1 MNKSVRRKASTA
13 PERINIPVG
22 DLRDWRVSVC
32 HNLRLDEKGVLCG
45 VGAPLVI
52 AENAEAAIAVTQA
65 SADETSAATGGA
77 KAAAGGMK
85 VIAGGT
91 YVDRE
96 GEVCRVV
103 YRQGSL
109 GVLRSGL
116 TETVAALGRCPE
128 GAVAIDGDIVT
139 MSEGES
145 PRRWT
150 RTAFGT
156 WEERDLTPLFQS
168 LSLQRRDMATVSVET
183 PSISLKSSYSTSSR
197 HLTGTDQ
204 AILDRCMRD
213 WYREGAERAMMRG
226 RFVQP
231 VVARYQLTGSRGE
244 VLYTSAPVMV
254 CPDAGCQGTR
264 VRVTMNGDGMRLMQP
279 SALTMTEFEVV
290 AVADG
295 EPDSMWSRL
304 VKGVRVIVSPQLHP
318 WSASLPGSSVRV
330 SATAGQMVMELVLP
344 GVDREMA
351 VAAAGTRLRGW
362 VESIL
367 SAGEEAMYVGAAPT
381 LQADL
386 ARMESVVAA
395 ARRLWAC
402 PADETAAM
410 LRPPHRFAAS
420 VAAVSGH
427 TVAWGG
433 LTALPFGGYELTQML
448 TEHRDAAG
456 QIPTA
461 VEVTMRDGSSV
472 VAQSVLHTR
481 AAAGVSPLLAYP
493 SGAASAITLMAGT
506 RWERRTLSPTP
517 CGLWAYSLEDD
528 LRPLTL
534 TQERAVWAV
543 PVARTAPVSLP
554 DVVAVADVS
563 DPLRLTAVCRAGVG
577 GVRGIAAA
585 MRHSSSWTLP
595 TGRFYASGP
604 GGTAYI
610 ALNEARGQLR
620 VNMADGRGV
629 DSAEAM
635 TVIPGGI
642 AALAGGALI
651 ALTGSVPS
659 TLLAD
664 AGAAVRLAWHAPAGE
679 LWCIH
684 EGVGDECQAEVV
696 SLLTGARYTRTL
708 PSVASLCS
716 TGAGLTLGYHNGDV
730 ADGWTLTDSRVTMIY
745 CAAVPFEA
753 RQATDVS
760 LCVPFWGEV
769 STARVRCDSLQGI
782 AGGGRRNI
790 TSLTYHDGAPT
801 HALVWRMRVPHG
813 HGLETR
819 IEAVT
824 SRPTKV
830 RIGG

>member
-1 MNKSVRRKASTA
+1 MNKTNRKTASTA

-22 DLRDWRVSVC
+22 DLRDRRVTVC
-32 HNLRLDEKGVLCG
+32 HNLKPDEKGVLCG
-45 VGAPLVI
+45 VGIPELI
-52 AENAEAAIAVTQA
+52 H
-65 SADETSAATGGA
+65 
-77 KAAAGGMK
+77 AAGVNENTT
-85 VIAGGT
+85 VITGGT
-91 YVDRE
+91 YVDRG

-103 YRQGSL
+103 YRQGTL

-116 TETVAALGRCPE
+116 METIAVTGRCPA
-128 GAVAIDGDIVT
+128 GAVAIEGDIVT
-139 MSEGES
+139 MSEGEP

-150 RTAFGT
+150 RTAGGT
-156 WEERDLTPLFQS
+156 WEERDMTPLFQS

-183 PSISLKSSYSTSSR
+183 PAIGLKSSYSTSSR

-204 AILDRCMRD
+204 AIIDRCMRD

-231 VVARYQLTGSRGE
+231 VVARYQLTGERGE

-295 EPDSMWSRL
+295 EPDSLWRRL

-318 WSASLPGSSVRV
+318 WSATLPGSSVRV
-330 SATAGQMVMELVLP
+330 SATAGQMVMDLVLP

-367 SAGEEAMYVGAAPT
+367 SAGEEAMYSGPAPT

-386 ARMESVVAA
+386 ARMDSVVAR
-395 ARRLWAC
+395 ARRLWAK
-402 PADETAAM
+402 PLNEAEAM
-410 LRPPHRFAAS
+410 LRGPHRFAAT

-448 TEHRDAAG
+448 TEHRDAAAET
-456 QIPTA
+456 PTA
-461 VEVTMRDGSSV
+461 VEITMRDGGSV
-472 VAQSVLHTR
+472 VAQAALHTR
-481 AAAGVSPLLAYP
+481 AVAGLSPLLAYP
-493 SGAASAITLMAGT
+493 SGSASAMTLMAGT

-534 TQERAVWAV
+534 TQERAAWAV
-543 PVARTAPVSLP
+543 PVARTSAVSLP
-554 DVVAVADVS
+554 DVVGVADVAH
-563 DPLRLTAVCRAGVG
+563 PLRLTAVCRAGTG
-577 GVRGIAAA
+577 GVRAIAPA

-620 VNMADGRGV
+620 VNMADARGV
-629 DSAEAM
+629 DSAEAV

-651 ALTGSVPS
+651 ALTGAVPS

-664 AGAAVRLAWHAPAGE
+664 AGGAVRLAWHAPAGE

-696 SLLTGARYTRTL
+696 GLLTGTRYTRSL
-708 PSVASLCS
+708 PAVTSLCS
-716 TGAGLTLGYHNGDV
+716 TGAGLTLGYRSGDV
-730 ADGWTLTDSRVTMIY
+730 ADGRTLTDARVTVSY
-745 CAAVPFEA
+745 CAAIPFEA
-753 RQATDVS
+753 GQATDVS
-760 LCVPFWGEV
+760 LCVPLWGEV

-790 TSLTYHDGAPT
+790 TTLTFHEGTPM

-819 IEAVT
+819 VEAV
-824 SRPTKV
+824 SQRPTKV
-830 RIGG
+830 RLGS